1 MIFTQTKP
9 EPLHELVLEL
19 RAPDSS
25 EGDVM
30 QCLREWASSR
40 QWFLK

>member
-9 EPLHELVLEL
+9 EPLHEFILEF

-30 QCLREWASSR
+30 
-40 QWFLK
+40 

>member
-1 MIFTQTKP
+1 MIFTQPKP
-9 EPLHELVLEL
+9 ELLHESVLEL

-30 QCLREWASSR
+30 
-40 QWFLK
+40 